1 MSNYIDENKK
11 LWNEWTGIHVQS
23 KFYDVEGF
31 KKGRAAYDQIE
42 LAGVGE
48 IAGKSF
54 LHLQCH
60 FGTTTLSFARL
71 GAHVTGIDFSPVAI
85 EQAQNLSAELNLPAR
100 FICSD
105 IYSAPDKLNEQF
117 DVVFTSYGVLS
128 WLPDM
133 EAWAKVVAHFLKT
146 GGRFFVV
153 EAHPFAYVF
162 DRPTSTDDLKLVYP
176 YSSPKDQ
183 PITLE
188 VTGSYADKEAKIEAK
203 SEHSWNHSLSDIIGG
218 LLKAGLKITD
228 FQEYHHC
235 VWEMFPGMVSDENN
249 NFYLTENADRLP
261 LMFSITATK

>member
-1 MSNYIDENKK
+1 
-11 LWNEWTGIHVQS
+11 V
-23 KFYDVEGF
+23 
-31 KKGRAAYDQIE
+31 
-42 LAGVGE
+42 
-48 IAGKSF
+48 GKS
-54 LHLQCH
+54 
-60 FGTTTLSFARL
+60 G
-71 GAHVTGIDFSPVAI
+71 GALP
-85 EQAQNLSAELNLPAR
+85 QN
-100 FICSD
+100 
-105 IYSAPDKLNEQF
+105 
-117 DVVFTSYGVLS
+117 
-128 WLPDM
+128 
-133 EAWAKVVAHFLKT
+133 
-146 GGRFFVV
+146 GRQIFCGR
-153 EAHPFAYVF
+153 AHPFAYVF

-218 LLKAGLKITD
+218 LLKAGFKITD